1 MVYQTLPH
9 KFNINSKCFFL
20 LVDADDN
27 LEFIRHSVDFPGGS
41 DCKESACKA
50 GDLSF
55 VPESEKS
62 LGGGHGN
69 PLQYSCQE
77 NPINRGAWQAKVH
90 RVTKSQI

>member
-9 KFNINSKCFFL
+9 KFNINSECFFL
-20 LVDADDN
+20 FVDADDN

-50 GDLSF
+50 GDLGF
-55 VPESEKS
+55 IPELEKS

-77 NPINRGAWQAKVH
+77 NPINRGAWQATVH